1 MKGYFIPPANEV
13 WGKVMFLHL
22 SVSHSVQ
29 GGSLYDVTSC
39 LAAWSHVPSGGGL
52 CLWSHVPSRRGLCPG
67 GSLCLGVF
75 SVQRSLS
82 GREFLSGRPP
92 PYGEERAVRILLECF
107 LLLSYFSMA
116 AIIPDFRLICLRFS
130 KDRSLGQCSM
140 RKPQAHRH
148 TSVCTILS

>member
-1 MKGYFIPPANEV
+1 M
-13 WGKVMFLHL
+13 
-22 SVSHSVQ
+22 
-29 GGSLYDVTSC
+29 
-39 LAAWSHVPSGGGL
+39 
-52 CLWSHVPSRRGLCPG
+52 SRG
-67 GSLCLGVF
+67 
-75 SVQRSLS
+75 QSLS
-82 GREFLSGRPP
+82 RGVLCAEVSVWEGVSVRETPR
-92 PYGEERAVRILLECF
+92 YGEERAVRILLECF

>member
-29 GGSLYDVTSC
+29 
-39 LAAWSHVPSGGGL
+39 
-52 CLWSHVPSRRGLCPG
+52 RGLCMMSFPVWLPGPMFLLG
-67 GSLCLGVF
+67 GSMSLVPCSFQEG
-75 SVQRSLS
+75 SVSRGQSLS
-82 GREFLSGRPP
+82 RGVLCGEVSVWEGVSVRETP

-130 KDRSLGQCSM
+130 KDRSLGQRSM